1 MMPQIATP
9 QNMTPLT
16 VHRASHMLDKARWA
30 VGVYGG
36 FSLADVLRITEAA
49 ADALADKA
57 AYFAEAAVA
66 ETGYGVVEHKTLK
79 NRLCSRGIFDHY
91 RGHDYCAY
99 RIDPATKIVEIAKP
113 AGVIFAL
120 TPSTNPVCTVAFK
133 IILALLTRNAIVV
146 SPHPAAK
153 RCCAEAALVMNQAA
167 MAAGAPDGVIQIIEE
182 PTLEIIDALMRSPK
196 TDVILAT
203 GGTAMVRAAYGS
215 GNPALGVG
223 PGNCP
228 AYVAADADLARAA
241 KVITESKAFDNSV
254 LCTNESAIIADAA
267 IADALA
273 RELRRQG
280 CHICS
285 DEERRLVED
294 ALFPLG
300 KFNIGMIGQSATSI
314 AKECGF
320 RVPPKTRVLVV
331 PLERIGDDYPLSREK
346 MCPVL
351 GLYVAPSPE
360 SALSACR
367 AMVRRS
373 GGGHSAAIHSRDA
386 ETILRFGAAVNVLR
400 VVANGPCSTGAAG
413 FDTHLAP
420 TMTIGTGFL
429 GRSSV
434 AGNLQ
439 PSHLVQWTKI
449 AFDKDDNVDFPAFDG
464 LSVGEA
470 RPLGESGIVSS
481 GIVSSDAAQRSP
493 EQPAPDDMTAEIRRI
508 VVEELSQ
515 WKR

>member
-1 MMPQIATP
+1 MMPQAATP
-9 QNMTPLT
+9 QNMTPMT
-16 VHRASHMLDKARWA
+16 IHRASHMLEKAQWA
-30 VGVYGG
+30 AGVYGG
-36 FSLADVLRITEAA
+36 FSLNDVLRIAEAA
-49 ADALADKA
+49 ADALAAKA
-57 AYFAEAAVA
+57 VYFAEQAVA
-66 ETGYGVVEHKTLK
+66 ETGYGIVDHKALK

-91 RGHDYCAY
+91 RDHDYCGY
-99 RIDPATKIVEIAKP
+99 RVDPATKIVEIAKP

-133 IILALLTRNAIVV
+133 IVLALLTRNAIVV

-153 RCCAEAALVMNQAA
+153 RCCAQAATVMNEAA

-182 PTLEIIDALMRSPK
+182 PTIEIIDQLMRSPK

-203 GGTAMVRAAYGS
+203 GGTPMVRAAYGS

-228 AYVAADADLARAA
+228 AYVDASADVARAA
-241 KVITESKAFDNSV
+241 KVLAESKSFDNSV

-267 IADALA
+267 IVDALK
-273 RELRRQG
+273 RELRKQG

-285 DEERRLVED
+285 EAERQLVED
-294 ALFPLG
+294 ALFPFG
-300 KFNIGMIGQSATSI
+300 KFNIGMIGQKATSI

-351 GLYVAPSPE
+351 GLYEAASPE

-386 ETILRFGAAVNVLR
+386 QAILRFGAAMNVLR
-400 VVANGPCSTGAAG
+400 VVANAPCSTGAAG

-449 AFDKDDNVDFPAFDG
+449 AFDKSDNVDFPSFDG
-464 LSVGEA
+464 LSVGETL
-470 RPLGESGIVSS
+470 PLRDT
-481 GIVSSDAAQRSP
+481 GIVSSDAAPRP
-493 EQPAPDDMTAEIRRI
+493 AEQPAPDDLRAEIRRI
-508 VVEELSQ
+508 VVEELRQ
-515 WKR
+515 WTR

>member
-1 MMPQIATP
+1 MMPLAATP
-9 QNMTPLT
+9 QNMTPMT
-16 VHRASHMLDKARWA
+16 VHRAGHMLEKANWA
-30 VGVYGG
+30 ASVYGG
-36 FSLADVLRITEAA
+36 FSRDDVLRIAEAA
-49 ADALADKA
+49 ADACAAKA
-57 AYFAEAAVA
+57 EYFAEAAVA

-79 NRLCSRGIFDHY
+79 NKLCSRGIFDHY
-91 RGHDYCAY
+91 RDHDYCGY
-99 RIDPATKIVEIAKP
+99 RADAATKIVEVARP

-133 IILALLTRNAIVV
+133 IILALITRNAIVI
-146 SPHPAAK
+146 SPHPAAR
-153 RCCAEAALVMNQAA
+153 RCCSEAAMVMNDAA
-167 MAAGAPDGVIQIIEE
+167 MAVGLPDGVIQVIEE
-182 PTLEIIDALMRSPK
+182 PSLEIIDALMRSAK

-203 GGTAMVRAAYGS
+203 GGAPMVRAAYGS

-228 AYVAADADLARAA
+228 AYVAADADVARAA
-241 KVITESKAFDNSV
+241 KVIVQSKAFDNSV

-267 IADALA
+267 IIESLR
-273 RELRRQG
+273 RELRKQG

-285 DEERRLVED
+285 EAERQLVED
-294 ALFPLG
+294 ALFPLD
-300 KFNIGMIGQSATSI
+300 KFNIGMIGQPAKSI

-351 GLYVAPSPE
+351 GLYAAANAG

-373 GGGHSAAIHSRDA
+373 GGGHSAAIHSRDP

-400 VVANGPCSTGAAG
+400 VVVNGPCSTGAAG

-420 TMTIGTGFL
+420 TMTIGTGFM

-434 AGNLQ
+434 AGNLE
-439 PSHLVQWTKI
+439 PSHLIQWTKI
-449 AFDKDDNVDFPAFDG
+449 AFDKDDSVEFPSFEG
-464 LSVGEA
+464 LSAGEA
-470 RPLGESGIVSS
+470 RPLGETGIVSS
-481 GIVSSDAAQRSP
+481 AAAPRLAEAP
-493 EQPAPDDMTAEIRRI
+493 PPDDLRAEIRRI
-508 VVEELSQ
+508 VADELRQ

>member
-1 MMPQIATP
+1 MMQLAATP
-9 QNMTPLT
+9 QNMTPMT
-16 VHRASHMLDKARWA
+16 IHRASHMLDKAQWA
-30 VGVYGG
+30 GSIYSG
-36 FSLADVLRITEAA
+36 FARDDVLRIAEAA
-49 ADALADKA
+49 ADALAAKA
-57 AYFAEAAVA
+57 AYFAEAAVG
-66 ETGYGVVEHKTLK
+66 ETGYGVVDHKTLK
-79 NRLCSRGIFDHY
+79 NQLCSRGIFDHY
-91 RGHDYCAY
+91 RDHDYCGY
-99 RIDPATKIVEIAKP
+99 RVDPASKIVEIAKP

-153 RCCAEAALVMNQAA
+153 RCCSEAASVMNQAA
-167 MAAGAPDGVIQIIEE
+167 MEAGAPDGVIQIIEE
-182 PTLEIIDALMRSPK
+182 PSLEIIDVLMRSAK

-203 GGTAMVRAAYGS
+203 GGTPMVRAAYSS

-228 AYVAADADLARAA
+228 AYVAADAELARAA
-241 KVITESKAFDNSV
+241 KVIVQSKSFDNSV
-254 LCTNESAIIADAA
+254 LCTNESAIIADGA
-267 IADALA
+267 IIEKLK
-273 RELRRQG
+273 RELRKQG
-280 CHICS
+280 CHLCS
-285 DEERRLVED
+285 EAERQLVED

-300 KFNIGMIGQSATSI
+300 KFNIGMIGQSATTI
-314 AKECGF
+314 AKACGF

-331 PLERIGDDYPLSREK
+331 PLARIGDDYPLSREK

-351 GLYVAPSPE
+351 GLYEAANPE
-360 SALSACR
+360 SALTACR

-386 ETILRFGAAVNVLR
+386 QAILRFGAAVNVLR

-439 PSHLVQWTKI
+439 PDHLVQWTKI
-449 AFDKDDNVDFPAFDG
+449 AFDKDDRVEFPDFGG
-464 LSVGEA
+464 LSVDEA
-470 RPLGESGIVSS
+470 RPLGDTGGVVSS
-481 GIVSSDAAQRSP
+481 EAAPRIP
-493 EQPAPDDMTAEIRRI
+493 GPPAPDDDLRAEIRRI
-508 VVEELSQ
+508 VTDELRQ

>member
-1 MMPQIATP
+1 MMPQVATP
-9 QNMTPLT
+9 QNMTPMT
-16 VHRASHMLDKARWA
+16 IHRASHMLEKAQWA
-30 VGVYGG
+30 VGIYSG
-36 FSLADVLRITEAA
+36 FARDDVLRIAEAA
-49 ADALADKA
+49 ADALAAKA
-57 AYFAEAAVA
+57 VYFAEAAVE
-66 ETGYGVVEHKTLK
+66 ETGYGVVDHKALK
-79 NRLCSRGIFDHY
+79 NQLCSRGIFDHY
-91 RGHDYCAY
+91 RDHDYCGY
-99 RIDPATKIVEIAKP
+99 RVDPATKIVEIVKP

-153 RCCAEAALVMNQAA
+153 RCCSEAATVMNEAA
-167 MAAGAPDGVIQIIEE
+167 MAAGAPDGVIQVIEE
-182 PTLEIIDALMRSPK
+182 PTLEIIDQLMRSPK

-203 GGTAMVRAAYGS
+203 GGTPMVRAAYGS
-215 GNPALGVG
+215 GNPALGGG

-241 KVITESKAFDNSV
+241 KVIVASKAFDNSV
-254 LCTNESAIIADAA
+254 LCTNESAVIADGA
-267 IADALA
+267 IVEKLK
-273 RELRRQG
+273 RELRKQG
-280 CHICS
+280 CHLCTI
-285 DEERRLVED
+285 EERQLVED

-300 KFNIGMIGQSATSI
+300 KFNIGMIGQSATAI
-314 AKECGF
+314 AKACGF

-331 PLERIGDDYPLSREK
+331 PLDRIGDDYPLSREK

-351 GLYVAPSPE
+351 GLYEAASPE
-360 SALSACR
+360 SALTACR

-386 ETILRFGAAVNVLR
+386 QEILRFGAGVNVLR
-400 VVANGPCSTGAAG
+400 IVVNGPCSTGAAG
-413 FDTHLAP
+413 FETHLAP

-449 AFDKDDNVDFPAFDG
+449 AFDKDDKVEFPSFDG
-464 LSVGEA
+464 LTVDKV
-470 RPLGESGIVSS
+470 RPLRDPGE
-481 GIVSSDAAQRSP
+481 IVSSDAAPRSP
-493 EQPAPDDMTAEIRRI
+493 EQPAADDDLRAEIRRI
-508 VVEELSQ
+508 VADELRQ

>member
-1 MMPQIATP
+1 MTPQATP

-16 VHRASHMLDKARWA
+16 VHRAGHMLEKAHWA
-30 VGVYGG
+30 AGIYGG
-36 FSLADVLRITEAA
+36 FARDDVLRIAEAA
-49 ADALADKA
+49 ADALAAKA
-57 AYFAEAAVA
+57 EHFAEAAVA
-66 ETGYGVVEHKTLK
+66 ETGYGVAEHKALK

-91 RGHDYCAY
+91 RGHDYCGY
-99 RIDPATKIVEIAKP
+99 RVDGAGKIVEIAKP

-153 RCCAEAALVMNQAA
+153 RCCAEAATVMNDAA
-167 MAAGAPDGVIQIIEE
+167 LAAGAPDGVIQVIEE
-182 PTLEIIDALMRSPK
+182 PSLEIIDALMGAPK

-203 GGTAMVRAAYGS
+203 GGSPMVRAAYGS

-228 AYVAADADLARAA
+228 AYVAADADVARAA

-267 IADALA
+267 IVDGLK

-280 CHICS
+280 CHLCS
-285 DEERRLVED
+285 EAERQMVED

-300 KFNIGMIGQSATSI
+300 KFNLGMIGQSAKSI

-320 RVPPKTRVLVV
+320 KVAPKTRVLVV
-331 PLERIGDDYPLSREK
+331 PLARIGDDYPLSTEK

-351 GLYVAPSPE
+351 GLFEAPNAQV
-360 SALSACR
+360 ALSACR

-373 GGGHSAAIHSRDA
+373 GGGHSAAIHSNDA
-386 ETILRFGAAVNVLR
+386 QTILRFGSAVNVLR
-400 VVANGPCSTGAAG
+400 IVANGPCSTGAAG

-434 AGNLQ
+434 ADNLQ
-439 PSHLVQWTKI
+439 PRHLVQWTRI
-449 AFDKDDNVDFPAFDG
+449 AFDRDDAVAFPSFEG
-464 LSVGEA
+464 LSAGGSQPP
-470 RPLGESGIVSS
+470 RDT
-481 GIVSSDAAQRSP
+481 GIVSSDDTERRA
-493 EQPAPDDMTAEIRRI
+493 EQTTPDDMAAEIRRI
-508 VVEELSQ
+508 VVEELRQ